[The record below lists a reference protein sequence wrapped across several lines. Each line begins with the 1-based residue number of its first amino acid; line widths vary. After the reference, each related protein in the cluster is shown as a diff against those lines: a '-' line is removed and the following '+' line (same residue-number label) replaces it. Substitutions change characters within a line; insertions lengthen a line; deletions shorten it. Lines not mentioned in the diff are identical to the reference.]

1 MINLFKSANLFN
13 VVFTIV
19 SITMCFLLFLFLKSN
34 GFVAA
39 DVFDM
44 QGSPDIVYSRDLMN
58 AGDDDGVVWPMMF
71 FRVLFILITLL
82 NLKKR
87 RLIFFILPFV
97 FDIICLCL
105 ISDTS
110 SVGRTI
116 AHNGM
121 FLVWFLTWIA
131 SFVACVIVLL
141 KSAASSVD
149 FPRNRLYL

>member
-1 MINLFKSANLFN
+1 MIDEFKSANLSN
-13 VVFTIV
+13 VFFTIV
-19 SITMCFLLFLFLKSN
+19 SITMCFMLFLFLKSN

-44 QGSPDIVYSRDLMN
+44 QGSPDIVYSRDLMS
-58 AGDDDGVVWPMMF
+58 AGSDDDGVVWPMMF

-87 RLIFFILPFV
+87 RLIFFILPFI

-121 FLVWFLTWIA
+121 FLAWFLTWIA
-131 SFVACVIVLL
+131 GFTACIIVLL
-141 KSAASSVD
+141 K
-149 FPRNRLYL
+149 NREGES

>member
-19 SITMCFLLFLFLKSN
+19 SITMCFLLFLFLKLK
-34 GFVAA
+34 GFVTA

-44 QGSPDIVYSRDLMN
+44 QGNPDIVYSRDLMS
-58 AGDDDGVVWPMMF
+58 AGSDDDGVIWPMMF

-87 RLIFFILPFV
+87 KLIFFILPFV

-121 FLVWFLTWIA
+121 FLAWFLTWIA
-131 SFVACVIVLL
+131 SFTACIIVLL
-141 KSAASSVD
+141 KSAAPPV
-149 FPRNRLYL
+149 PHLAE

>member
-1 MINLFKSANLFN
+1 MTSLFKSANLFN

-44 QGSPDIVYSRDLMN
+44 QGSSDIVFSRDLM
-58 AGDDDGVVWPMMF
+58 F
-71 FRVLFILITLL
+71 FFFFFILITLL

-121 FLVWFLTWIA
+121 FLAWFLTWIA

>member
-1 MINLFKSANLFN
+1 MINLFKSASLSN

-19 SITMCFLLFLFLKSN
+19 SITMCFLLFLFLKSR

-44 QGSPDIVYSRDLMN
+44 QGNPDIVYSRDLMS
-58 AGDDDGVVWPMMF
+58 AGADDGVIWSMMF
-71 FRVLFILITLL
+71 FRVLFILVTLL

-121 FLVWFLTWIA
+121 FLAWFLTWIA
-131 SFVACVIVLL
+131 SFIGCIVVSL
-141 KSAASSVD
+141 KE
-149 FPRNRLYL
+149 LK

>member
-1 MINLFKSANLFN
+1 
-13 VVFTIV
+13 
-19 SITMCFLLFLFLKSN
+19 
-34 GFVAA
+34 VAA

-44 QGSPDIVYSRDLMN
+44 QGNPDVVYSTDLMS
-58 AGDDDGVVWPMMF
+58 AGSDDDGVVWPMMF

-87 RLIFFILPFV
+87 RLIFFILPFI

-110 SVGRTI
+110 SVGRAI

-121 FLVWFLTWIA
+121 FLAWFLTWIV
-131 SFVACVIVLL
+131 SFIGCIVVSL
-141 KSAASSVD
+141 KE
-149 FPRNRLYL
+149 LK

>member
-1 MINLFKSANLFN
+1 MIDGFKLANLSKVF
-13 VVFTIV
+13 FTIV
-19 SITMCFLLFLFLKSN
+19 SITMCFMLFLFLNSN

-44 QGSPDIVYSRDLMN
+44 QGNPDIVYSRDLMS
-58 AGDDDGVVWPMMF
+58 AGSDDDGVIWPMMF
-71 FRVLFILITLL
+71 FRVIFILVTLL

-87 RLIFFILPFV
+87 RLIFFILPFI

-121 FLVWFLTWIA
+121 FLAWFLTWIA
-131 SFVACVIVLL
+131 SFTACVIVLL
-141 KSAASSVD
+141 K
-149 FPRNRLYL
+149 NREGES

>member
-1 MINLFKSANLFN
+1 MIDGFKSANLSN
-13 VVFTIV
+13 VFFTIV
-19 SITMCFLLFLFLKSN
+19 SITMCFMLFLFLKSN

-44 QGSPDIVYSRDLMN
+44 QGNPDIVYSRDLMS
-58 AGDDDGVVWPMMF
+58 AGSDDDGVVWPMMF
-71 FRVLFILITLL
+71 FRVIFILVTLL

-87 RLIFFILPFV
+87 RLIFFILPFI

-116 AHNGM
+116 AHNGV

-131 SFVACVIVLL
+131 SFIGCIVVSL
-141 KSAASSVD
+141 KE
-149 FPRNRLYL
+149 LK

>member
-1 MINLFKSANLFN
+1 MIDGFKSANLSN
-13 VVFTIV
+13 VFFTIV
-19 SITMCFLLFLFLKSN
+19 SITMCFMLFLFLKSN

-44 QGSPDIVYSRDLMN
+44 QGNPDIVYSRDLMS
-58 AGDDDGVVWPMMF
+58 AGSDDGVIWPMMF
-71 FRVLFILITLL
+71 FRVFFILITLL

-116 AHNGM
+116 AHNGV

-131 SFVACVIVLL
+131 SFTACVIVFL
-141 KSAASSVD
+141 K
-149 FPRNRLYL
+149 NREGESW

>member
-44 QGSPDIVYSRDLMN
+44 QGTPDIVYSRDLMS
-58 AGDDDGVVWPMMF
+58 AGSDDDGVIWPMMF
-71 FRVLFILITLL
+71 FRVIFILVTLL

-87 RLIFFILPFV
+87 RLIFFILPFI

-121 FLVWFLTWIA
+121 FLAWFLTWIA
-131 SFVACVIVLL
+131 SFIGCIVVSL
-141 KSAASSVD
+141 KE
-149 FPRNRLYL
+149 LK

>member
-1 MINLFKSANLFN
+1 MTSLFKSANLSN
-13 VVFTIV
+13 VIFSIV
-19 SITMCFLLFLFLKSN
+19 SIAMCVMLFLFLKSN

-58 AGDDDGVVWPMMF
+58 AGDDDGVIWPMMF
-71 FRVLFILITLL
+71 FRVFFILVTLL

-87 RLIFFILPFV
+87 RLIFFILPFI

-105 ISDTS
+105 ISGTS

-121 FLVWFLTWIA
+121 FLAWFLTWIV
-131 SFVACVIVLL
+131 SFIGCIVVSL
-141 KSAASSVD
+141 KE
-149 FPRNRLYL
+149 LK

>member
-1 MINLFKSANLFN
+1 MINLFKSANLSN

-44 QGSPDIVYSRDLMN
+44 QGNPDIVYSRDLMS
-58 AGDDDGVVWPMMF
+58 AGSDDDGVVWPMMF

-116 AHNGM
+116 AHNGV
-121 FLVWFLTWIA
+121 FLVWFLTWIV
-131 SFVACVIVLL
+131 SFMACVIVLL
-141 KSAASSVD
+141 KSAAPPV
-149 FPRNRLYL
+149 PYPAE

>member
-1 MINLFKSANLFN
+1 MIDGFKSANLSN
-13 VVFTIV
+13 VFFTIV
-19 SITMCFLLFLFLKSN
+19 SITMCFMLFLFLKSN

-44 QGSPDIVYSRDLMN
+44 QGNPDIVYSRNLMN
-58 AGDDDGVVWPMMF
+58 AGDDDGVIWPMMF
-71 FRVLFILITLL
+71 FRVLFILIALL

-87 RLIFFILPFV
+87 RLIFFILPFI

-121 FLVWFLTWIA
+121 FLVWFLTWIT
-131 SFVACVIVLL
+131 SFIGCIVVSL
-141 KSAASSVD
+141 KE
-149 FPRNRLYL
+149 LK

>member
-1 MINLFKSANLFN
+1 MTSLFKSANLFN

-44 QGSPDIVYSRDLMN
+44 QGSSDIVFSRDLMS
-58 AGDDDGVVWPMMF
+58 AGSDDDGVVWPMMY

-87 RLIFFILPFV
+87 KLIFFILPFV

-121 FLVWFLTWIA
+121 FLAWFLTWIV

-141 KSAASSVD
+141 K
-149 FPRNRLYL
+149 NREGES

>member
-1 MINLFKSANLFN
+1 MTNLFKSANLLNIIFS
-13 VVFTIV
+13 IV
-19 SITMCFLLFLFLKSN
+19 SITMCFFLFLFLKSN

-44 QGSPDIVYSRDLMN
+44 QGCPDIVYSRDLMN
-58 AGDDDGVVWPMMF
+58 AGDDDGVIWPMMF
-71 FRVLFILITLL
+71 FRVFFILITLL

-87 RLIFFILPFV
+87 RLIFFILPFI

-121 FLVWFLTWIA
+121 FLAWFLTWIA
-131 SFVACVIVLL
+131 SFIGCIVVSL
-141 KSAASSVD
+141 KE
-149 FPRNRLYL
+149 LK

>member
-1 MINLFKSANLFN
+1 MINLFKSANLSN

-44 QGSPDIVYSRDLMN
+44 LMSAGS
-58 AGDDDGVVWPMMF
+58 DDDGVVWPMMF

-87 RLIFFILPFV
+87 RLIFFILPFA

-116 AHNGM
+116 AHNRM
-121 FLVWFLTWIA
+121 FLAWFLTWIA
-131 SFVACVIVLL
+131 SFTACVIVLL
-141 KSAASSVD
+141 KSAAPSVD